1 MNAATSAPMATTAT
15 VIGPPIAAMP
25 ILTRDM
31 AAANDLIEVITVRS
45 VWPNEISLTTPRAA

>member
-15 VIGPPIAAMP
+15 VIGPPIAARP

-31 AAANDLIEVITVRS
+31 APANDLIEVITVRS